1 MRLHY
6 LAAWAVLRA
15 LAFVLWG
22 FRARGTDR
30 VPKTGPV
37 IIACNH
43 ISNWDP
49 IFVGLACRR
58 EVHFLAKK
66 ELFANPLLG
75 ALIRAYNAMPVRR
88 GVLDRRALK
97 MAGDLLRRNGMM
109 VMFPEGTR
117 SRSGELGEARPGVG
131 LIAASGDATVVPAHI
146 RGSNALGTALLRR
159 QAVTV
164 AFGRPMS
171 LEAPEGNAVETY
183 RAFAGKVMDEIREL
197 RPRSGPE

>member
-1 MRLHY
+1 LV
-6 LAAWAVLRA
+6 AWAVLRA
-15 LAFVLWG
+15 LAFILWG
-22 FRARGTDR
+22 FRTRGSDR
-30 VPKTGPV
+30 VPKTGAV

-58 EVHFLAKK
+58 EVHFLAKR

-75 ALIRAYNAMPVRR
+75 AFIRAYNALPVRR
-88 GVLDRRALK
+88 GVLDRRALR

-117 SRSGELGEARPGVG
+117 SRNGELGEARPGVG
-131 LIAASGDATVVPAHI
+131 LIAALGGARVVPAHI
-146 RGSNALGTALLRR
+146 QGSNALGTALTRR
-159 QAVTV
+159 QPVTV

-171 LEAPEGNAVETY
+171 LEDPEGSAVETY
-183 RAFAGKVMDEIREL
+183 RAFAVKVMNQIREL